1 MKLNAGIITPHLA
14 ETEKFYTEQLGFG
27 VRFKNE
33 WYLLLHTPDGSHDI
47 AFLQPELDNQAPVFR
62 PAFQG
67 QGVFLTI
74 EVDDVQALYDR
85 FKERGLPMAIDLKK
99 EAWGDTHFAITDPNG
114 IGIDFVHYEA
124 PPEN

>member
-1 MKLNAGIITPHLA
+1 MKLNAGIVTPNLP

-33 WYLLLHTPDGSHDI
+33 WYLLLHTPDGSQDL
-47 AFLQPELDNQAPVFR
+47 AFLQPELDNQAPIFR

-74 EVDDVQALYDR
+74 EVPDVHELYATLKDR
-85 FKERGLPMAIDLKK
+85 GIPMAIDIKK
-99 EAWGDTHFAITDPNG
+99 EAWGDTHFAIVDPNG

-124 PPEN
+124 PAEN